1 MQLLSVNV
9 GSEEPIENAG
19 KSGKTGIYKR
29 PVRAPVE
36 ITTGGLADD
45 TISDVKNHGGVDQA
59 VYVFGIP
66 DYEWWSRGLGR
77 ELPPGTFGENLTI
90 AGLESATTNI
100 GDRLE
105 VGPVVLEVTAPRIP
119 CATLA
124 ARMDD
129 PFFVKRFRWAER
141 PGVYCR
147 VVREGKVR
155 AGDPVEIR
163 PYDGATVS
171 ILEMFRDF
179 FVPEPDEEAI
189 RRQLAAPI
197 ATRARVIK
205 EKQLREL
212 LARKSRRM
220 KRTVTA
226 ERT

>member
-1 MQLLSVNV
+1 M
-9 GSEEPIENAG
+9 
-19 KSGKTGIYKR
+19 
-29 PVRAPVE
+29 
-36 ITTGGLADD
+36 
-45 TISDVKNHGGVDQA
+45 
-59 VYVFGIP
+59 
-66 DYEWWSRGLGR
+66 
-77 ELPPGTFGENLTI
+77 
-90 AGLESATTNI
+90 
-100 GDRLE
+100 
-105 VGPVVLEVTAPRIP
+105 VLEVTAPRIP

-163 PYDGATVS
+163 PYDGVHGLL
-171 ILEMFRDF
+171 ILEMFGDF

-197 ATRARVIK
+197 AIRARVIK